1 MARSTARK
9 RALNTL
15 YEADEKGQDIP
26 SLLAE
31 RIAEPGA
38 QTPLPD
44 YAIQIVR
51 GVADEQA
58 GIDRALE
65 DHSTKWP
72 LRRMAVVDR
81 NILRIAAWEILFND
95 DVPDRVAIDE
105 GLGLAKTLSDDDS
118 PSFIH
123 GLLSAICDDKDSVLA
138 DIKAAHEAE
147 AKEKAER
154 EAAERRLNSP
164 TAPGFLQSHGIS
176 GEGDGVPFET
186 MPQADQ
192 EADNVAS
199 SDGDNSDS
207 SLTEKS
213 VDPAS
218 AIGSVG
224 DDDSSVE
231 ASTSGDGYADADAN
245 ANIDTQTVSATD
257 AVSVSNTNTDAVPD
271 IVDTATVSVTD
282 DDAAS
287 ETLTDSSGKV
297 DEVGNTDTKTPKVSG
312 DDATDSSSP
321 NEVPNQPD
329 STGKGQPLPPD
340 GDNNS
345 IIV

>member
-81 NILRIAAWEILFND
+81 NILRVAAWEILFND

-105 GLGLAKTLSDDDS
+105 ALGLAKTLSDDDS
-118 PSFIH
+118 LAFIH
-123 GLLSAICDDKDSVLA
+123 GLLSALCDDKDTVLA
-138 DIKAAHEAE
+138 DIKAAHEAK

-164 TAPGFLQSHGIS
+164 TAPGFLQSRGIS
-176 GEGDGVPFET
+176 GKGDGVPFET
-186 MPQADQ
+186 APEDEQ
-192 EADNVAS
+192 ENDNAES
-199 SDGDNSDS
+199 PDGDNAESSATDTDTSDGM
-207 SLTEKS
+207 
-213 VDPAS
+213 PNS
-218 AIGSVG
+218 ADEDG
-224 DDDSSVE
+224 SSVE
-231 ASTSGDGYADADAN
+231 KSIPDSLVADTDTETDTVAE
-245 ANIDTQTVSATD
+245 ID
-257 AVSVSNTNTDAVPD
+257 
-271 IVDTATVSVTD
+271 
-282 DDAAS
+282 
-287 ETLTDSSGKV
+287 TDSSGNV
-297 DEVGNTDTKTPKVSG
+297 DGVESDDSAMPKVPS

-321 NEVPNQPD
+321 NDVPIQPD
-329 STGKGQPLPPD
+329 SAGEGQPLPPD

-345 IIV
+345 TIV